1 MISQTSGIHHSLLGL
16 FLRVLGLLEHV
27 IGLCVHGVDSA
38 LNGPLV
44 TGSPGVDGSHLVDNS
59 TRLRKLGLSLALA
72 SLSRVK
78 EGACLLHLS
87 GKSVGTAVGE
97 DRLLN
102 NLLPL
107 PLLLLVSTL
116 CLPVLALVALD
127 CILGLSLGLGLGT
140 LL

>member
-1 MISQTSGIHHSLLGL
+1 MVWT
-16 FLRVLGLLEHV
+16 
-27 IGLCVHGVDSA
+27 A
-38 LNGPLV
+38 L
-44 TGSPGVDGSHLVDNS
+44 S
-59 TRLRKLGLSLALA
+59 TALLSLAALELMEVISLTTARDSASSASVWRLPLLA
-72 SLSRVK
+72 ESRR
-78 EGACLLHLS
+78 ERASFSLS